1 MFGGEGWDVPECDE
15 NNFFA
20 MSWRKNDI
28 YTEYMGES
36 NIFAAHC
43 YGITEVIS
51 SSNRWPKAF
60 KAFSCIALK
69 IKSPPINFFP
79 CLCQKEK
86 SLDYTTFS
94 PE

>member
-36 NIFAAHC
+36 NIFAAQLGLQ
-43 YGITEVIS
+43 Y
-51 SSNRWPKAF
+51 
-60 KAFSCIALK
+60 IALK